1 MGKTH
6 KIAVMGGD
14 GTGPEVVAEGLKVL
28 QTAAKKF
35 NFALTL
41 TDFDYGGDR
50 YLKTGEVLPDN
61 AAEEL
66 SKHDAIFL
74 GAIGHPDVKP
84 GILEKRNSFKFT
96 FCIRPICKLTTCDSI
111 SRCRDTTKGQRS

>member
-14 GTGPEVVAEGLKVL
+14 GTGPEVAAEGIKVL
-28 QTAAKKF
+28 KAAAQKF
-35 NFALTL
+35 DFSLEL

-61 AAEEL
+61 AVEEV
-66 SKHDAIFL
+66 SKHDY
-74 GAIGHPDVKP
+74 
-84 GILEKRNSFKFT
+84 
-96 FCIRPICKLTTCDSI
+96 
-111 SRCRDTTKGQRS
+111 